1 MKETWADI
9 SKAKAMLD
17 WEPEV
22 SLEEGLDRTIAW
34 YRENRDLARSLNI

>member
-9 SKAKAMLD
+9 SKANKLLE
-17 WEPEV
+17 WTPQV

-34 YRENRDLARSLNI
+34 YKENKSWLSRVKV